1 MNEKQER
8 HCSGVE
14 SREELHVT
22 LHTVDTIHLTLPPG
36 PAPHLQGVVGEAG
49 VVAGPGAGL
58 PPPHPVPPA
67 LTLPHLHLYTQDNC

>member
-22 LHTVDTIHLTLPPG
+22 LHTVDIIHLTLP

-49 VVAGPGAGL
+49 VVAGSGAGL
-58 PPPHPVPPA
+58 PPPHPLPLPPA
-67 LTLPHLHLYTQDNC
+67 LTLPHLRL